1 MGSPRNR
8 GLYFRDEWGWFGT
21 LNAVEYSTDL
31 TEVLAVI
38 NAIPV
43 TDDAIEEES
52 TDPVLFDEIQEY
64 YPMLPH
70 ADMALVRRLE
80 QLCRKYPTEAK
91 IRNHLAAAYQYMGKE
106 SKATQTSRAI
116 FRDFPDYLFARVN
129 EVAFLLGKDQPDEAL
144 KLLGPRLSLTDLY
157 PETELF
163 HLSELRSFYHSVAMY
178 HFYQDRDELADGVA
192 RHLLERHPDPHP
204 PLESLRKGIE
214 LKRMQGDL
222 RRMDEEQA
230 RMIRV
235 REGKKEENFS
245 KELPKLNHREL
256 EILYRRD
263 YDLGKEKV
271 EELLAL
277 PRVSLVADLEVIL
290 RDCFARTAYFQKLAR
305 RSGNEHKL
313 FGVIHA
319 LFLLGELEARESLAV
334 VLETLEAHGEALEFW
349 LGDGMDE
356 DLWQPLYQLVGD
368 DLERVTA
375 WFLSP
380 GRSHQARNLMSGAV
394 VQGVFHQPER
404 AGAIFEWLGGM
415 LKALLEVSEEDN
427 VYDTRVAQ
435 ELVAWMLDF
444 CLKEHHELVLEF
456 YGRPDYQQSFLGK
469 LEEIEE
475 DLLADPPEIKRDL
488 LGIVKCYRRFTEPQK
503 QNGGFDRETM
513 AARLKQLAPDS
524 QILKELSETSSTQS
538 ESAGRNDPCPCGS
551 GKKYK
556 KCCL

>member
-1 MGSPRNR
+1 M
-8 GLYFRDEWGWFGT
+8 
-21 LNAVEYSTDL
+21 
-31 TEVLAVI
+31 
-38 NAIPV
+38 

-64 YPMLPH
+64 YPLLPH

-106 SKATQTSRAI
+106 ST
-116 FRDFPDYLFARVN
+116 
-129 EVAFLLGKDQPDEAL
+129 
-144 KLLGPRLSLTDLY
+144 
-157 PETELF
+157 
-163 HLSELRSFYHSVAMY
+163 
-178 HFYQDRDELADGVA
+178 DGVA

-204 PLESLRKGIE
+204 PLESLRKRIA
-214 LKRMQGDL
+214 LKRMQGNL
-222 RRMDEEQA
+222 RRMDEERA

-271 EELLAL
+271 EEMLAL

-290 RDCFARTAYFQKLAR
+290 RDCFVRTAYFQKLAR
-305 RSGNEHKL
+305 RSGNDHKL

-349 LGDGMDE
+349 LGDGMYE
-356 DLWQPLYQLVGD
+356 DLWQALYQLVGD

-404 AGAIFEWLGGM
+404 AGAIFEWLGEM

-435 ELVAWMLDF
+435 ELIACMLDF
-444 CLKEHHELVLEF
+444 CLKEHHEQVLEF
-456 YGRPDYQQSFLGK
+456 YERPDYQRTFLGK

-475 DLLADPPEIKRDL
+475 QLLADPAKIEASKRDL
-488 LGIVKCYRRFTEPQK
+488 LGIV
-503 QNGGFDRETM
+503 
-513 AARLKQLAPDS
+513 
-524 QILKELSETSSTQS
+524 EL
-538 ESAGRNDPCPCGS
+538 
-551 GKKYK
+551 
-556 KCCL
+556 